1 MIIATAG
8 HIDHGKTR
16 LVRAITGIDTDRLPE
31 EKARG
36 ISIDLGF
43 ASWRTPGGEVVGFVD
58 VPGHE
63 RFVRNMLAGVCGI
76 DFAVLVVAAD
86 DGVMPQT
93 VEHVNIMD
101 LLQVRRGIAVVTK
114 TDRVGRDRVDQVR
127 NECRRLL
134 AGTTLAN
141 VDILA
146 VSAVSGEG
154 IERVKAAIAAAAD
167 AECSAFDAGRH
178 FRLAIDRAFSVAGSG
193 TVVTGT
199 VFDGEARVGSRLRL
213 SRGGPAIRVRALRVH
228 GSNVERVQA
237 GQRCALNLSGV
248 EVGQVTRGDWVLDE
262 AIHASTQRIDA
273 ELMLL
278 ARHPAAITPATRVH
292 VHLGTG
298 DVLARVA
305 PLRGS
310 SIALGRVLVQLVFE
324 SPVCALHGDRFI
336 VRDSAAQHTLG
347 GGRVLDPFAPAT
359 GRRTG
364 DRLTVL
370 DALAGNEAADVL
382 PRLLDVAAGGVA
394 LDRFEATFNLRAD
407 AAQVLYRTLDVAI
420 VGHERRV
427 AMTRERH
434 AALSRSVLARLADH
448 HARHPTDLGV
458 RVENLRA
465 AVAPSVS
472 LPAFSSLLQEL
483 AGTQRVNLSG
493 GVARLPSHDATD
505 NPSDRALWECVVPV
519 FLDAGVHVRTVAE
532 LAKAAG
538 VNERAL
544 RDVLFRRRSSG
555 AVHRVGDDRF
565 VLRSTLATLAATA
578 ASVAATHDGTFIA
591 AQFRDAAGTGRT
603 RAIELLECL
612 DGLGITLRVGDARR
626 MHHDFVPLLGA
637 AAPLAPSS
645 ATRVATSA
653 PKKAAPVVRQ
663 RHARVPI

>member
-16 LVRAITGIDTDRLPE
+16 LVRAITGVDTDRLPE

-76 DFAVLVVAAD
+76 DFAMLVVAAD

-93 VEHVNIMD
+93 VEHAHILD
-101 LLQVRRGIAVVTK
+101 LLQIRRGIAVVTK
-114 TDRVGRDRVDQVR
+114 TDRVGHERVEQVR
-127 NECRRLL
+127 QECRRLL
-134 AGTTLAN
+134 AGTQLAD

-146 VSAVSGEG
+146 VSASSGEG
-154 IERVKAAIAAAAD
+154 LERVTAAIAAAAD
-167 AECSAFDAGRH
+167 RSDATFEAGRH

-199 VFDGEARVGSRLRL
+199 VFDGEASVGSRLRL
-213 SRGGPAIRVRALRVH
+213 SPGGIPVRVRALRVH
-228 GSNVERVQA
+228 GSDVERVHA

-262 AIHASTQRIDA
+262 AIHAPTRRVDA
-273 ELMLL
+273 ELRLL
-278 ARHPAAITPATRVH
+278 AAPPGAITPATRVH

-298 DVLARVA
+298 DVLARIA

-310 SIALGRVLVQLVFE
+310 SLAPGRVPVQLVFE
-324 SPVCALHGDRFI
+324 APVCALHGDRFI

-347 GGRVLDPFAPAT
+347 GGRVLDPYAPAT
-359 GRRTG
+359 GRRTAN
-364 DRLTVL
+364 RLAML
-370 DALAGNEAADVL
+370 DALGGGTAAEAL

-407 AAQVLYRTLDVAI
+407 AAQALYRALDVAI

-434 AALSRSVLARLADH
+434 AALSASSLTRLVDH
-448 HARHPTDLGV
+448 HACHPTALGM
-458 RVENLRA
+458 RVESLRA
-465 AVAPSVS
+465 DVAPSLP
-472 LPAFSSLLQEL
+472 LPAFLSLLQEL
-483 AGTQRVNLSG
+483 AGAQRVNLSG

-505 NPSDRALWECVVPV
+505 NPSDRALWERVLPV
-519 FLDAGVHVRTVAE
+519 LLDAGVHVRTVAE
-532 LAKAAG
+532 LAKAAA

-544 RDVLFRRRSSG
+544 RDLLFRRRSSG

-578 ASVAATHDGTFIA
+578 ASLAAAHGGEFVA
-591 AQFRDAAGTGRT
+591 AQFRDAVGTGRT

-637 AAPLAPSS
+637 AAPLTPPS
-645 ATRVATSA
+645 ATRATASAAIHSSPVAK
-653 PKKAAPVVRQ
+653 PR
-663 RHARVPI
+663 RARVSV